1 MRGFPGLVFLSHQ
14 LRRPQIARLTIGLAM
29 AVPALLLLSVTGFD
43 AAPRAVKDT
52 AVVDT
57 FSSDPMAVRWRERVL
72 DEEGRALVASLAES
86 FDVPMQLAIQIH
98 EAVVDVEL
106 DVSMVFGL
114 VRAESSFRPRA
125 VSPVGAVGLTQ
136 VMPATARDVE
146 PGTSRSDLL
155 NPETNLRIGFTYL
168 RRLIRQYDGNEKLA
182 LTAYNRG
189 PGTVD
194 RVLQRGGDP
203 DNGYAEKVLTGQ
215 SKRHVAL
222 MNAKFGRKRA
232 KS

>member
-1 MRGFPGLVFLSHQ
+1 MRGFPGLAFLSA
-14 LRRPQIARLTIGLAM
+14 LMRRPQIARLSFGLAM
-29 AVPALLLLSVTGFD
+29 AVPALLLLSVTGFE
-43 AAPRAVKDT
+43 AAPHRA
-52 AVVDT
+52 AVPADM
-57 FSSDPMAVRWRERVL
+57 FSSDPMAIQWRERVL
-72 DEEGRALVASLAES
+72 EEERRTLVASLAET
-86 FDVPMQLAIQIH
+86 FDVPVPLATQIH
-98 EAVVDVEL
+98 EAALDAQL
-106 DVSMVFGL
+106 DVGLAFGL

-125 VSPVGAVGLTQ
+125 ISPVGAIGLTQ
-136 VMPATARDVE
+136 VMPATAREVE
-146 PGTSRSDLL
+146 PGTSRSDLM

-168 RRLIRQYDGNEKLA
+168 RRLMRQYDGDEKLA

-203 DNGYAEKVLTGQ
+203 DNGYAEKVLTGK

-222 MNAKFGRKRA
+222 MNAKFGRKRG